1 MKTRSPHQRPHWSGP
16 FLALGGLLLA
26 GALAGC
32 GFHLAGDRPLPPALS
47 SVYIDMVQPYRVGT
61 PPLETA
67 LQSRIASR
75 GGIIKSHIGDAKAV
89 LRLSN
94 LSETRETLSVGPD
107 GKANEYRL
115 VTQVTYELHSG
126 EQELVPP
133 EAQGI
138 SRSYSFSVDEI
149 LGKEAEEA
157 RLRNYMQDEL
167 AALIMLRI
175 DAALAHTV
183 IPVPAP
189 DPNPPANPA
198 AEAPV
203 APTVVPTSPEVAAP
217 SP

>member
-1 MKTRSPHQRPHWSGP
+1 
-16 FLALGGLLLA
+16 
-26 GALAGC
+26 
-32 GFHLAGDRPLPPALS
+32 
-47 SVYIDMVQPYRVGT
+47 
-61 PPLETA
+61 
-67 LQSRIASR
+67 
-75 GGIIKSHIGDAKAV
+75 
-89 LRLSN
+89 
-94 LSETRETLSVGPD
+94 
-107 GKANEYRL
+107 

-198 AEAPV
+198 GEAPV
-203 APTVVPTSPEVAAP
+203 APAVVPTAPEAAAP

>member
-1 MKTRSPHQRPHWSGP
+1 MKTRSSHQRLRWSGP

-26 GALAGC
+26 GALGGC
-32 GFHLAGDRPLPPALS
+32 GFHLAGDRPVPPALS
-47 SVYIDMVQPYRVGT
+47 SVYIDLVQPYRVGT

-75 GGIIKSHIGDAKAV
+75 GGVIKSHIGDAKAV
-89 LRLSN
+89 LRLSD

-126 EQELVPP
+126 EQELIPP

-167 AALIMLRI
+167 AALILLRI

-189 DPNPPANPA
+189 DPSSPANPPV
-198 AEAPV
+198 EAPV
-203 APTVVPTSPEVAAP
+203 APAVVPTAPEAAAP
-217 SP
+217 PS